1 MKNEAALLN
10 RRARQAH
17 RLRFL
22 QEEASNTV
30 RYIFILLCGFWFIA
44 PFLWMISTALKTN
57 AQIYTYPPVI
67 FPLQPQWKNFY
78 DALTAAPFG
87 RYYLNSLFICAC
99 VVAGT
104 LISNTLIA
112 YGFSRIRWVG
122 RDVVFVIVLATLML
136 PAQVTMIPVYIIF
149 NKLGWIGGYLP
160 LIVPSFFGN
169 AYFTFLLRQ
178 FFRGIPFELSDAA
191 RIDGCSELGI
201 LWYVILPLARP
212 ALVAVTLFSFIW
224 TWNDF
229 LGPLIYLHNSELYTV
244 TLGLQ
249 SFISRYW
256 TPMNLL
262 MAASAIAILPVLVV
276 FIWAQRFFIEGINI
290 TGLSGR

>member
-10 RRARQAH
+10 LKARQAH
-17 RLRFL
+17 RRRFL
-22 QEEASNTV
+22 QQEASNTA
-30 RYIFILLCGFWFIA
+30 RFILIILCGLWFIA
-44 PFLWMISTALKTN
+44 PFFWMISTSLKTN
-57 AQIYTYPPVI
+57 AQIFTYPPII

-78 DALTAAPFG
+78 DAFTFAPFG
-87 RYYLNSLFICAC
+87 RYYLNSLIICTS
-99 VVAGT
+99 VVIGT
-104 LISNTLIA
+104 LLSNTLIA
-112 YGFSRIRWVG
+112 YGFSRIKWVG

-136 PAQVTMIPVYIIF
+136 PSQVTMIPVYIIF
-149 NKLGWIGGYLP
+149 NKLGWIGSYLP

-191 RIDGCSELGI
+191 RIDGCSEVGI
-201 LWYVILPLARP
+201 LWHIILPLARP

-229 LGPLIYLHNSELYTV
+229 LGPLIYLHDSDLYTV

-276 FIWAQRFFIEGINI
+276 FIWAQRFFIEGISI